1 MKYSSDHILLR
12 HINTCSLSYNV
23 NKWIQLASS
32 FSAVLKREFSASLQQ
47 DDNKQVLG
55 HTHTYTR
62 THKHTHTQTKKILNY
77 APIQRFPSLNTI
89 PAQWLWIST
98 DAKYTKYLMLM
109 LN

>member
-55 HTHTYTR
+55 HTHI
-62 THKHTHTQTKKILNY
+62 HAHTQTHTRR
-77 APIQRFPSLNTI
+77 QRRSLTMHLSSVFPV
-89 PAQWLWIST
+89 
-98 DAKYTKYLMLM
+98 
-109 LN
+109 

>member
-32 FSAVLKREFSASLQQ
+32 FSAVLKR
-47 DDNKQVLG
+47 DNPQRPYNKMIINKSSD
-55 HTHTYTR
+55 THTQT
-62 THKHTHTQTKKILNY
+62 HTHTQTKNMLNY
-77 APIQRFPSLNTI
+77 APIQHFPSLNTI
-89 PAQWLWIST
+89 PALWLWIST